1 MEWVLNQLKHTG
13 HTWIVGN
20 AQTCHHQANNQRC
33 EYRDK
38 PPCVLYELIPDCAA
52 KFMGLTFR
60 IQRQTSPPEYPN
72 YAMVPET
79 RAIHSIDASRRIAYL
94 L

>member
-1 MEWVLNQLKHTG
+1 
-13 HTWIVGN
+13 
-20 AQTCHHQANNQRC
+20 
-33 EYRDK
+33 
-38 PPCVLYELIPDCAA
+38 
-52 KFMGLTFR
+52 MGLTFR